1 MSNST
6 RRDFLIS
13 SAAIGGA
20 AALASCQT
28 SSTRAARRPGD
39 RLRIGVIGC
48 GGKGLSDMRACAKEH
63 DIVALCDVDDGKSK
77 TAREEHPDATYYHDY
92 REMLD
97 KEQLDAVTVS
107 TPDHSHAGPA
117 LMAMSKGIH
126 VFVQKPLTHTV
137 AEARLLRDAARK
149 SGVITSMGNQGTCLD
164 GLRSA
169 VECVRAGA
177 IGTVREVHV
186 WTNRPI
192 WPQGLE
198 KPTHIDAIP
207 ASFRWDLWL
216 ALGVAA
222 PRRRAEPQVFGY
234 IAF

>member
-137 AEARLLRDAARK
+137 AEARLLRDAALNKQLRTEGRAWVEARYSWQAVYK
-149 SGVITSMGNQGTCLD
+149 QVDRVYARLLNGT
-164 GLRSA
+164 
-169 VECVRAGA
+169 
-177 IGTVREVHV
+177 
-186 WTNRPI
+186 
-192 WPQGLE
+192 
-198 KPTHIDAIP
+198 
-207 ASFRWDLWL
+207 
-216 ALGVAA
+216 
-222 PRRRAEPQVFGY
+222 
-234 IAF
+234 